1 MMLLVKTE
9 GRWQICFSSLGYR
22 ERDETH
28 PGETFSV
35 QLMYVRSWPKA
46 DIRSCT
52 AHVRFWG
59 QSGHDFL
66 QCECP
71 LMTQSGH
78 RAA

>member
-59 QSGHDFL
+59 QAD
-66 QCECP
+66 
-71 LMTQSGH
+71 MTGCGCLLSRSLLGVKQT
-78 RAA
+78 